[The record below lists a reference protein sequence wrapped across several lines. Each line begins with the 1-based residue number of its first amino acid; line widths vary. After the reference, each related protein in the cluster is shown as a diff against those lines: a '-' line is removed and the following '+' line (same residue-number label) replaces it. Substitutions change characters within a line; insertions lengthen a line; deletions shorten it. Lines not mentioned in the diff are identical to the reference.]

1 MFAYANSIGAYRQAA
16 EELFAELGPRS
27 LPVTIGA
34 ELPLARVADA
44 HLMLERGETMGSLL
58 LVP

>member
-1 MFAYANSIGAYRQAA
+1 LFG
-16 EELFAELGPRS
+16 ELVAG
-27 LPVTIGA
+27 LPVMVGA

-44 HLMLERGETMGSLL
+44 HIMLERGETTGSLL